1 MPTYL
6 WTACTSFFRASI
18 AAVLATFRASIAA
31 VWATSLAPIF
41 SCKAAIS
48 LEQPHVGNG
57 ADAASP
63 VTAVAPTLSSTQKA
77 VRHFSRRVPL
87 TL

>member
-1 MPTYL
+1 MAT
-6 WTACTSFFRASI
+6 FRASI
-18 AAVLATFRASIAA
+18 AAVWATFRAVLATFRASIAA

-48 LEQPHVGNG
+48 SEQPHVGNG

-77 VRHFSRRVPL
+77 VRHFSRRAPL